1 MKKIQQ
7 LFDFIDESPT
17 AFQAVEN
24 IEKTLE
30 EKGFERLYEEK
41 SWELLSGKSY
51 YVTRNDSS
59 VIAFSLPQKE
69 WKGFHIVAA
78 HCDSPAFKI
87 KENAEMSVENAY
99 VKLNT
104 EKYGGMI
111 LSTWLDRPLSVA
123 GRIFTDGIEGIQS
136 HRVNVKED
144 LLVIPNLAIHMQ
156 RELNNGYVYNPQK
169 DMLPVFSSIEGK
181 GELLTLVAK
190 NAGVSKESILS
201 HDLYLYVREKGH
213 TVGLNGEWIM
223 SPRLDDLQCV
233 YGAVESIKE
242 AEPKEYIAV
251 SAIFD
256 NEEVGSDTRQGAGS
270 TFLRDVLEK
279 IVCTIKGTS
288 KGLQE
293 YLSNSFLISADNA
306 HALHPN
312 HTEKADPTNRPVLN
326 GGIVIKHH
334 AQQKYTTDAYSAACI
349 KKYCKEIGIV
359 CQDFYNRSD
368 MTGGSTL
375 GNISITQAAIPSV
388 DIGLP
393 QWAMHSAVET
403 AGRKDTEDFIRLC
416 SYFFAG

>member
-349 KKYCKEIGIV
+349 KKYCKEIGIA

>member
-256 NEEVGSDTRQGAGS
+256 NEEVGSDTRQ
-270 TFLRDVLEK
+270 
-279 IVCTIKGTS
+279 
-288 KGLQE
+288 
-293 YLSNSFLISADNA
+293 
-306 HALHPN
+306 
-312 HTEKADPTNRPVLN
+312 
-326 GGIVIKHH
+326 
-334 AQQKYTTDAYSAACI
+334 
-349 KKYCKEIGIV
+349 
-359 CQDFYNRSD
+359 
-368 MTGGSTL
+368 
-375 GNISITQAAIPSV
+375 
-388 DIGLP
+388 
-393 QWAMHSAVET
+393 
-403 AGRKDTEDFIRLC
+403 
-416 SYFFAG
+416 